1 MSFVVASIIFPN
13 QLFEKI
19 PFPCDQKFFL
29 VEEESFFNKFKFH
42 KKKLVLHRA
51 SMKFYFDSLIKKGFI
66 VQYIDFNQN
75 WIKVLRK
82 NGIEK
87 LYIIDVVDFGLKEK
101 ILKND
106 FDVTWIPSPSFLTS
120 QIDFDNFFENK
131 NHFSQTSFY
140 INQRKNFEILLDSKN
155 KPIGDKWTYDKENR
169 ENLHDD
175 IIIPKLPKYKNKYI
189 DDAKIYVK
197 NNFSKNP
204 GSLDDFIYP
213 VTHNDVKNWFEDFLY
228 NRLEFFGKYED
239 AICENNSFL
248 FHSILSFA
256 LNIGLITPDY
266 VLNKALEFALNK
278 NIPINSLEGF
288 IRQILGWREF
298 IKGIYTLKGKEQFEQ
313 NFFNH
318 QNRIFD
324 GFYNA
329 NVGLL
334 PVDNVIKKVIN
345 TAFANHIERL
355 MILGN
360 FCLLTEIHPKEVYRW
375 FMEMFIDAYDWV
387 MIPNIF
393 GMSQFADG
401 GFIVTK
407 PYLCSSNYILKMS
420 DFKFG
425 EWSNIFDALYW
436 RFIWKNQKF
445 FMQNPRLKIMA
456 VYLNKLSKEKL
467 ENYINIAYNFLSC
480 I

>member
-1 MSFVVASIIFPN
+1 MVASIIFPN

-29 VEEESFFNKFKFH
+29 VEEESFFTKFKFH
-42 KKKLVLHRA
+42 KKKLILHRA
-51 SMKFYFDSLIKKGFI
+51 SMKFYFDFLVKKGFK
-66 VQYIDFNQN
+66 VQYIDFNQD
-75 WIKVLRK
+75 WIKILRK
-82 NGIEK
+82 DGIK
-87 LYIIDVVDFGLKEK
+87 KIYVIDVVDFGLKEK
-101 ILKND
+101 ILKNN
-106 FDVTWIPSPSFLTS
+106 FDVIWISSPSFLTS
-120 QIDFDNFFENK
+120 QNEFDNFFESK

-169 ENLHDD
+169 ENLPDD
-175 IIIPKLPKYKNKYI
+175 IIISKLPKYKNKYI

-204 GSLDDFIYP
+204 GNVDDFIYP
-213 VTHNDVKNWFEDFLY
+213 ITHNDVRSWFEDFLY

-239 AICENNSFL
+239 AVCENDSFL

-266 VLNKALEFALNK
+266 VLNKTLEFSINK

-298 IKGIYTLKGKEQFEQ
+298 IKGIYTLKGKEQFER

-329 NVGLL
+329 NIGLL

-387 MIPNIF
+387 MVPNIF

-425 EWSNIFDALYW
+425 EWSSIFDALYW

-467 ENYINIAYNFLSC
+467 ENYINIAYNFLSR

>member
-1 MSFVVASIIFPN
+1 MVASIIFPN

-19 PFPCDQKFFL
+19 PFTSNQKIFL
-29 VEEESFFNKFKFH
+29 VEEELFFTKFKFN
-42 KKKLVLHRA
+42 KKKLILHRA
-51 SMKFYFDSLIKKGFI
+51 SMKFYFDFLTKKGFK

-75 WIKVLRK
+75 WIKILRK
-82 NGIEK
+82 DGIKK

-101 ILKND
+101 ILKNN
-106 FDVTWIPSPSFLTS
+106 FDVIWISSPSFLTS
-120 QIDFDNFFENK
+120 QNDFDNFFESK
-131 NHFSQTSFY
+131 THFSQTSFY
-140 INQRKNFEILLDSKN
+140 INQRKNFGILLNSKN

-239 AICENNSFL
+239 AICENGSFL

-266 VLNKALEFALNK
+266 VLNKTLEFALNK

-318 QNRIFD
+318 QNRILD
-324 GFYNA
+324 RFYNA
-329 NVGLL
+329 NIGLL

-387 MIPNIF
+387 MVPNIF

-467 ENYINIAYNFLSC
+467 ENHINIAYNFLSR

>member
-1 MSFVVASIIFPN
+1 MIASIIFPN

-19 PFPCDQKFFL
+19 PFPCDQKIFL

-42 KKKLVLHRA
+42 KKKLILHRA
-51 SMKFYFDSLIKKGFI
+51 SMKFYFDFLVKNGFN
-66 VQYIDFNQN
+66 VQYIDFNQS
-75 WIKVLRK
+75 WIKILRK
-82 NGIEK
+82 DGIKK
-87 LYIIDVVDFGLKEK
+87 LYVIDVVDFSLKEK
-101 ILKND
+101 ILKNN
-106 FDVTWIPSPSFLTS
+106 FDVIWISSPSFLTS
-120 QIDFDNFFENK
+120 QIDFDNFFESK

-140 INQRKNFEILLDSKN
+140 INQRKNFGILLYSKN

-239 AICENNSFL
+239 AICENDSFL

-329 NVGLL
+329 NIGLL

-387 MIPNIF
+387 MVPNIF

-401 GFIVTK
+401 GLIVTK

-456 VYLNKLSKEKL
+456 VYLNNLSKEKL
-467 ENYINIAYNFLSC
+467 ENHINIAYNFLNR